1 MVLVNLR
8 LFLILWRRGCQHV
21 LWEVFVLH
29 ICLGLFL
36 GGGTYDR
43 HRVSRIAY
51 SVSHKSCRPGC
62 GAQLIAMGG
71 LGVGRGASSQTLV
84 GTGGRSGGVALG
96 LARQPSTA
104 SGQGPSPR
112 PQSSG
117 APVFEC

>member
-8 LFLILWRRGCQHV
+8 LFLILWRGGGNTF
-21 LWEVFVLH
+21 WEVLH
-29 ICLGLFL
+29 MSWPL
-36 GGGTYDR
+36 GGV

-71 LGVGRGASSQTLV
+71 LGVGRGASIKGSRV
-84 GTGGRSGGVALG
+84 VVKHWSGPMICRVVPPWALPVS
-96 LARQPSTA
+96 QPSTA
-104 SGQGPSPR
+104 SGQGPR

-117 APVFEC
+117 APVFER

>member
-8 LFLILWRRGCQHV
+8 LFLILWRRGWQHV
-21 LWEVFVLH
+21 LGGFRFTYVLASR
-29 ICLGLFL
+29 
-36 GGGTYDR
+36 GGTYD
-43 HRVSRIAY
+43 RVSRIAY

-84 GTGGRSGGVALG
+84 GTGGRSGGAALG